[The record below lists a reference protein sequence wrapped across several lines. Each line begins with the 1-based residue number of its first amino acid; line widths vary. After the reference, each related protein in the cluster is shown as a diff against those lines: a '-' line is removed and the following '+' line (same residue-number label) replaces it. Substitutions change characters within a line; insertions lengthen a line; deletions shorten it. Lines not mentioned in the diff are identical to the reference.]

1 MNRNI
6 PVWSLCVMVF
16 TMLLMVS
23 CKEKPSINPV
33 VKKKTAQCP
42 IGTIPNDFSELDPAA
57 KTYPLPD
64 GFFNDFVKYA
74 QQYEGTHLTI
84 AAQLP
89 EKWHLLCRE
98 TVPGNKELWLVRS
111 DDKDWTYLLVTDGQ
125 HVRDALPIAVD
136 LATPGDVI
144 ETEVWTWHRDDDG
157 AFFVSKN
164 YEIRPNANDTTQHQR
179 KLEAIDRYV
188 VGETG
193 QFKCTPQRQV
203 EGTPYKAVILFN
215 LASEKPDKWF
225 DVINEIAPYC
235 EDNNYYF
242 VVVASAAEDLHR
254 VEIQDYQSNYIATV
268 DISQWVSDMEHGV
281 VIVQNGAEP
290 RVENFSATE
299 GYLEMK
305 IRNYFN
311 SINNINL

>member
-6 PVWSLCVMVF
+6 PTWSLCVMFF
-16 TMLLMVS
+16 TMLLLVS
-23 CKEKPSINPV
+23 CKDKSIQQQEA
-33 VKKKTAQCP
+33 KKKSAECP
-42 IGTIPNDFSELDPAA
+42 IGTIPNDYSEIDPSA
-57 KTYPLPD
+57 KTYPLPKD
-64 GFFNDFVKYA
+64 FYNDFIKYA
-74 QQYEGTHLTI
+74 RQYEGTPLTI
-84 AAQLP
+84 SAQLP
-89 EKWHLLCRE
+89 EEWNLLYRE
-98 TVPGNKELWLVRS
+98 TVPVNKELWLIQSV
-111 DDKDWTYLLVTDGQ
+111 DKDWTYLLVTEGQ

-144 ETEVWTWHRDDDG
+144 ETEVWTWSRDEDG
-157 AFFVSKN
+157 AFFVSKH
-164 YEIRPNANDTTQHQR
+164 YEIRPNAKDTTQHQR
-179 KLEAIDRYV
+179 TLDAVDRYV
-188 VGETG
+188 VSETG
-193 QFKCTPQRQV
+193 QFKCTPQLQS

-242 VVVASAAEDLHR
+242 VLVASASEDLHQI
-254 VEIQDYQSNYIATV
+254 EIQDYQSNFITTV
-268 DISQWVSDMEHGV
+268 DISQWVNDMEQGV
-281 VIVQNGAEP
+281 VILQNGFEP

-311 SINNINL
+311 SNNINL